1 MSIGGNRT
9 RYIADM
15 HAQETNRL
23 STSVSVYKC
32 DNITPS
38 QVQPQVARTSK
49 IRMQEKPVLGLYKKT
64 DCRKLSESRSSLEY
78 VWKIGCVI
86 GVITFITYV
95 FYFLQRS
102 LSDWICCCGTCAVG
116 HLDARAV
123 QWAVLVV
130 RMWL

>member
-64 DCRKLSESRSSLEY
+64 DCRKLSESRSSLE
-78 VWKIGCVI
+78 CD
-86 GVITFITYV
+86 
-95 FYFLQRS
+95 QRRS
-102 LSDWICCCGTCAVG
+102 VG
-116 HLDARAV
+116 YRRPGRTAILPPPK
-123 QWAVLVV
+123 VV
-130 RMWL
+130 RCPCPLTMLMLAPLNYLLVKAKVSV